1 MPNIRLFG
9 NKDTRNLRQYP
20 TPNQPPQTGGSSNP
34 SLDKLELLNQNKHK
48 HGKLG
53 ALDKRVLSKYL
64 TRQIVLPL
72 INLHT
77 DMERSYWTAFRCGN
91 TMIQQGQ
98 KLITTYCKHRACIT
112 CNRIRTAQLIN
123 GYYPQLKE
131 FDYPQFVTLTRPNVR
146 AYELRAEIESMIKI
160 FSLIMRKAK
169 RIGLSNSALR
179 KIECTYNV
187 RANTFNPHIHVIS
200 SNKEL
205 STFILNEWLKRN
217 KNASKRA
224 QDIREADGNS
234 TKELF
239 KYFTKLV
246 HMKYDERM
254 NKSNITVQPY
264 ALDRILSAIKGK
276 RTFQTYGSLRLV
288 SEDIEEIQSQDYPEL
303 DNEMNVWNYYPII
316 HNYVSEGGV
325 VLSEINPPDLYNI
338 TIE

>member
-20 TPNQPPQTGGSSNP
+20 TPNQPPQIEGSPNT
-34 SLDKLELLNQNKHK
+34 SLDTLGLLNQNKNK
-48 HGKLG
+48 RRKLG
-53 ALDKRVLSKYL
+53 ALDKRLISKYL
-64 TRQIVLPL
+64 THQILYPL
-72 INLHT
+72 I
-77 DMERSYWTAFRCGN
+77 DQESEMKGSYWRAWHCGN

-98 KLITTYCKHRACIT
+98 KLTTTYCKHRACIT
-112 CNRIRTAQLIN
+112 CNRIRTAELIN
-123 GYYPQLKE
+123 GYLPQIE
-131 FDYPQFVTLTRPNVR
+131 SFDRPQFITLTRPNVEVT
-146 AYELRAEIESMIKI
+146 ELRAEFEALIKI

-224 QDIREADGNS
+224 QDIREADNNS

-254 NKSNITVQPY
+254 DKSNITVQPY

-288 SEDIEEIQSQDYPEL
+288 SEDIDEIQSQDYPEL

-338 TIE
+338 SIQ

>member
-9 NKDTRNLRQYP
+9 DKDTGILRQYP
-20 TPNQPPQTGGSSNP
+20 TPNQPPQIRGSSNP

-112 CNRIRTAQLIN
+112 CNRIRTAELIN

-146 AYELRAEIESMIKI
+146 AYELRAEIETMIKI

-169 RIGLSNSALR
+169 RIGLCTKALR
-179 KIECTYNV
+179 KLECTYNV

-200 SNKEL
+200 SNREL
-205 STFILNEWLKRN
+205 STFILKEWLKRN
-217 KNASKRA
+217 KNALRKA
-224 QDIREADGNS
+224 QNIKDADENS
-234 TKELF
+234 IKELF

-254 NKSNITVQPY
+254 NVSDITLQPY
-264 ALDRILSAIKGK
+264 GLDRMLSAIKGK
-276 RTFQTYGSLRLV
+276 RTFQAYGGIRLI
-288 SEDIEEIQSQDYPEL
+288 SEDIEKIESQDYPEL
-303 DNEMNVWNYYPII
+303 EADNNLWNYYPVI
-316 HNYVSEGGV
+316 HNYVNREGV
-325 VLSEINPPDLYNI
+325 VLSNINAPDLYNI